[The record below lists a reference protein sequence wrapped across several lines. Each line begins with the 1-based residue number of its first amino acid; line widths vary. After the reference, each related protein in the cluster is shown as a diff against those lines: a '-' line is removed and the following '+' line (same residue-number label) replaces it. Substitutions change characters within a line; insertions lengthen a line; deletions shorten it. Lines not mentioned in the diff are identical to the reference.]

1 MKLEAF
7 NKEFV
12 TASIIEEYK
21 NKNQEI
27 REEVRELEALK
38 SERDLLTKELEEL
51 KEEKET
57 IEW

>member
-1 MKLEAF
+1 LKLEAF